1 MIRFKLTNNEG
12 IVVSINDYWTNDDY
26 TNMPKGLNNL
36 NKTNL
41 TIENALID
49 KENNSIKV
57 EVVNNGAII
66 APYVEMDLLENDESI
81 LPSYYSDSYF
91 NLLPGEKRT
100 IIIEVPNLNEIERVA
115 VVVAKSLNSQAKFL
129 LNDVN

>member
-1 MIRFKLTNNEG
+1 
-12 IVVSINDYWTNDDY
+12 
-26 TNMPKGLNNL
+26 MPKGLNNL

-41 TIENALID
+41 TIENTLID

-57 EVVNNGAII
+57 EVVNNGETI

-100 IIIEVPNLNEIERVA
+100 IIIEVPNLNEIEGVA
-115 VVVAKSLNSQAKFL
+115 VVVANSLNSQAKVF
-129 LNDVN
+129 VE